1 MTGNRRIAAYLGGGC
16 LLAAW
21 LASAASTSRQ
31 AAVEPPP
38 PSVPATSNTE
48 ALAAGVQAQAAR
60 LRQRIAGAP
69 APAAPARNPFVFA
82 ARELVPAPRLAPR
95 RIEPGPATDAPVPA
109 EPQFELVGVAEEQS
123 ANGIVRTAMI
133 TGDGDELF
141 MLTEGQ
147 VLAGRYRVTVV
158 GSDVVQL
165 ESLTTGAIRRLALR

>member
-38 PSVPATSNTE
+38 QSAPATSNTE
-48 ALAAGVQAQAAR
+48 ALAEGVQAQAAR
-60 LRQRIAGAP
+60 LRERIAGAP
-69 APAAPARNPFVFA
+69 APSTPARNPFVFA
-82 ARELVPAPRLAPR
+82 ARELAPAPRPAARRLEPVPAPD
-95 RIEPGPATDAPVPA
+95 ATVPA
-109 EPQFELVGVAEEQS
+109 EPEFALVGVAEQQS
-123 ANGIVRTAMI
+123 PNGIARTAMI